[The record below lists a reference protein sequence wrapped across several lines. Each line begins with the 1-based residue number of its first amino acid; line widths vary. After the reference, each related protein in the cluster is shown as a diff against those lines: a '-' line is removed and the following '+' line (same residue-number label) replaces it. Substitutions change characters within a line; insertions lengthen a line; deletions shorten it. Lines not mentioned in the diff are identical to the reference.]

1 MNYKDSEKLAQ
12 RFSLENPDECFYV
25 NLLDNMEYCVDNE
38 PEIDNQPF
46 YKNGEYYYNE
56 ADYEHDVLGYHREDE
71 E

>member
-1 MNYKDSEKLAQ
+1 
-12 RFSLENPDECFYV
+12 
-25 NLLDNMEYCVDNE
+25 MEYCVDNE

-46 YKNGEYYYNE
+46 YRDGEAYYNE